1 MKKAILCSTIETDI
15 FYPDI
20 VKNASKTQ
28 DRAQAMRT
36 YVTYESLMKFNLTE
50 MVNLIRICSP
60 V

>member
-28 DRAQAMRT
+28 DRAQAMQ
-36 YVTYESLMKFNLTE
+36 ELLN
-50 MVNLIRICSP
+50 
-60 V
+60 